1 MYVNVWNWMFSFEK
15 HFTFITINHMPT
27 WQKKRLLALA
37 PSLSQ
42 CNASFIDET
51 IVAILIISTH
61 HYKVNTYI
69 QLLGNRDFIYSIMKE
84 MSGNNR
90 EFK

>member
-1 MYVNVWNWMFSFEK
+1 MAEIG
-15 HFTFITINHMPT
+15 TTT
-27 WQKKRLLALA
+27 ALA
-37 PSLSQ
+37 PFLSR

-69 QLLGNRDFIYSIMKE
+69 QLLCITGTVHIYNIMKKLL
-84 MSGNNR
+84 GNKKT
-90 EFK
+90 FGL

>member
-1 MYVNVWNWMFSFEK
+1 MVQFTKYNMFGNVWNWIFSLWNHFSFK
-15 HFTFITINHMPT
+15 QLTTCPHRNSDDYSSC
-27 WQKKRLLALA
+27 
-37 PSLSQ
+37 SLSQ

-69 QLLGNRDFIYSIMKE
+69 QPIPITGTLFMAS
-84 MSGNNR
+84 
-90 EFK
+90 